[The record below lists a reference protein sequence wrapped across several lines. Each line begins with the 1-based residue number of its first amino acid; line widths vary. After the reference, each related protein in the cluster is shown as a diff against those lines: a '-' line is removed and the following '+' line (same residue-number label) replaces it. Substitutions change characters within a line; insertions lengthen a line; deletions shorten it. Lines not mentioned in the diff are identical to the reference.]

1 LKTLLILGAGAGGTV
16 VANKMVSWIDPMEWK
31 VVVVDK
37 DAQHYYQPSFLFVA
51 FRMNKPEDIA
61 KPRKNFL
68 DKRINFIL
76 SDIELIEPDNSQVKL
91 ANGDVIHYDIL
102 VVATGTEIRPSET
115 EGLLDGGG
123 WRNNIFDFYTPDG
136 CVALAN
142 HLDNWQ
148 GGNLVVNITEM
159 TIKCPVAPLEFAF
172 LADWYFQKKGIRH
185 KVDITLAT
193 PLSGAFTKPK
203 AKAILGSMLEKKNI
217 HIVPEFNIGEVD
229 NARQVI
235 KSYDEHEI
243 PYDLLVSIP
252 TNMGAG
258 VIERS
263 GMGDDLNFLPVNKFS
278 LRSEK
283 WDNVWGIG
291 DATNVPTS
299 KAGSVAHFM
308 GDILVENLKR
318 VINGQE
324 PLPDFDG
331 HANCFIESG
340 FGKAFL
346 IDFNYDVEPL
356 TGQYPVP
363 LVGPMTLL
371 KESVLNHWGKMGF
384 YYLYWYVFLRG
395 IPLPL
400 AARMSM
406 AGKNRD

>member
-1 LKTLLILGAGAGGTV
+1 MKTLLILGAGSGGTV
-16 VANKMVSWIDPMEWK
+16 VANKMVGWLNPMEWQ

-61 KPRKNFL
+61 KPRKKFL
-68 DKRINFIL
+68 DRRINFIL
-76 SDIELIEPDNSQVKL
+76 SDIDLIQPDDSQVKL
-91 ANGDVIHYDIL
+91 ANGNTIHYDIL
-102 VVATGTEIRPSET
+102 VVATGTEIRPAET
-115 EGLLDGGG
+115 KGLLDGGG

-142 HLDNWQ
+142 HLDKWQ
-148 GGNLVVNITEM
+148 GGKLVVNITEM
-159 TIKCPVAPLEFAF
+159 PIKCPVAPLEFVF
-172 LADWYFQKKGIRH
+172 LADWYFQKKGIRN

-203 AKAILGSMLEKKNI
+203 AKAILGSMMDKKGV

-235 KSYDEHEI
+235 KSYDEHEV

-252 TNMGAG
+252 TNMGAE
-258 VIERS
+258 VIARS
-263 GMGDDLNFLPVNKFS
+263 GMGDDLNYLPVNKFS

-283 WDNVWGIG
+283 WENVWGIG

-318 VINGQE
+318 VIKGEE
-324 PLPDFDG
+324 PLPGFDG

-356 TGQYPVP
+356 TGVYPLP
-363 LVGPMTLL
+363 LIGPMTLL
-371 KESVLNHWGKMGF
+371 KESAINHWGKMGF

-400 AARMSM
+400 AANMSM
-406 AGKNRD
+406 VGKDSN